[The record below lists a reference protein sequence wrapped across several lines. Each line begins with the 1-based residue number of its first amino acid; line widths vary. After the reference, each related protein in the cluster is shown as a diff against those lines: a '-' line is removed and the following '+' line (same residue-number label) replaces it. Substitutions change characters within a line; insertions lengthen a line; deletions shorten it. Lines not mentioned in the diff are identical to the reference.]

1 MEGEMIMH
9 AAALIGTGTAGF
21 LVVGAAGFLV
31 GGAAGAVA
39 GVLACTVFVIAW
51 WLWTRNA
58 QALPGPAGQPR
69 PSACKDFDEIVER
82 LNDLAHER
90 NWDLGKHYA
99 IAHMACENRTITFD
113 ELERRYDRGVRSER
127 IRQIRQDFSE
137 APKND
142 GSR

>member
-1 MEGEMIMH
+1 MEGKMIMH
-9 AAALIGTGTAGF
+9 AALIATGAAGF
-21 LVVGAAGFLV
+21 LVVGAAGFLIGGV
-31 GGAAGAVA
+31 AGAAA
-39 GVLACTVFVIAW
+39 GVLACTVFLIAW

-58 QALPGPAGQPR
+58 HALSEPVGQPR

-90 NWDLGKHYA
+90 KWDLGKHYA
-99 IAHMACENRTITFD
+99 IAHMACENRTMTFD

-127 IRQIRQDFSE
+127 IRQIQHDFSE

-142 GSR
+142 VSR